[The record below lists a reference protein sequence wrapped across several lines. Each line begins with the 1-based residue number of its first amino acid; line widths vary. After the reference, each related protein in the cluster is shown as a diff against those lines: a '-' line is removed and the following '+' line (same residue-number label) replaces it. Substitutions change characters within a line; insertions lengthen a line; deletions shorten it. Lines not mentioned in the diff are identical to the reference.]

1 VAEPL
6 AFGLVV
12 TAVTYVSLILG
23 ELVPKQLALRNAE
36 RLACAVAPAMSLLA
50 RIASPFVW
58 LLKTSGDVVLR
69 ILGRH
74 HASNSQVTDEEIRT
88 LVAEAESVGV
98 IEPAERSM
106 ITGVMRLGDRQV
118 RAVMTPRRDV
128 GSIDLSDS
136 LDAMRRKILGSP
148 HSRLVVTDGSPDMV
162 VGVIQ
167 AKDLLDAYMSRRKF
181 DPRKFVSPAPVIPET
196 MDALDAVQILKDSPV
211 HVALVHDEYGHFQ
224 GLVTS
229 ADILETIVGA
239 FRTDEGPPEK
249 HIVTRD
255 DGSLLVAGDTP
266 IEELADALH
275 IALPESRDFHTVA
288 GFVLDRM
295 QRIPE
300 VGENFTENGWCFE
313 VVDLDGRRIDK
324 VLASRKLSTR
334 RNQPHAH

>member
-1 VAEPL
+1 
-6 AFGLVV
+6 
-12 TAVTYVSLILG
+12 
-23 ELVPKQLALRNAE
+23 
-36 RLACAVAPAMSLLA
+36 M
-50 RIASPFVW
+50 IA
-58 LLKTSGDVVLR
+58 
-69 ILGRH
+69 
-74 HASNSQVTDEEIRT
+74 
-88 LVAEAESVGV
+88 
-98 IEPAERSM
+98 
-106 ITGVMRLGDRQV
+106 GVMRLGDRQV

-136 LDAMRRKILGSP
+136 LEAMRRKILASP
-148 HSRLVVTDGSPDMV
+148 HSRLVVTDGSPDTV

-167 AKDLLDAYMSRRKF
+167 AKDLHDAYMSRRKF
-181 DPRKFVSPAPVIPET
+181 DPRKFVSPAPIIPET
-196 MDALDAVQILKDSPV
+196 MDALDAVQILKDTPV

-239 FRTDEGPPEK
+239 FRTEEGPPEK

-266 IEELADALH
+266 IEELTDALH
-275 IALPESRDFHTVA
+275 ITLPENRDFHTVA

-324 VLASRKLSTR
+324 VLASRKLPTR
-334 RNQPHAH
+334 RNQPHAQ